1 MLILFDIFFKE
12 KNNLESTIVITLFVC
27 AGEKQLYN
35 LLIKLNVVHTDDVAR
50 AYIFLLEFPHAKGRY
65 ICSWKEISIDEMSE
79 LLSARY
85 PEFQIP
91 TKE

>member
-1 MLILFDIFFKE
+1 M
-12 KNNLESTIVITLFVC
+12 TLFVY
-27 AGEKQLYN
+27 AGEKRLYH

-65 ICSWKEISIDEMSE
+65 ICSWEEISINEMSE
-79 LLSARY
+79 FLSARY